1 MTQQLTALTATIDLT
16 SEKRA
21 VTTFEIAV
29 TEAIDEV
36 FTSLGEN
43 VKQAIYAYI
52 EKKQG
57 IKKEQIPNSIE
68 GFTNAVESV
77 FGDAAKLVELKIIG
91 KIQNK
96 VKGFSYKSKRD
107 EILFLEYFE
116 ELQRYLYQQSTLP
129 DA

>member
-1 MTQQLTALTATIDLT
+1 MTQQLTALTATIDLA

-21 VTTFEIAV
+21 LITFETAV

-43 VKQAIYAYI
+43 VKQAMYSYI